1 MPRVSPEEA
10 REAAAGY
17 RGTGLDEF
25 AQCYVC
31 GPEREDA
38 FGVFPARVGDR
49 EVVASPWTPPAWT
62 ADDEGRAR
70 PEHVWAVL
78 DCPTYYASYL
88 DGPQWSFLVRLQVRI
103 DAPVAVGEEHVV
115 VAWPLGVEGRKRHA
129 AAAVLD
135 RDGALLA
142 LGRGSWSS
150 PAERDTSLGPM
161 SIVIVGAGP
170 NLGLAIARRFGREG
184 FAVGLVS
191 RTQAKLDDLAS
202 QLESEGVTAAGAA
215 ADIRDS
221 DALTAAIRSLAE
233 RLGEVE
239 VLEYSPLPAPEF
251 MKPILETTV
260 DDVRGPIEFS
270 ILGAVAATQAVVGPM
285 RDAGRGTI
293 LFTTGGAAINPYP
306 LRAGVGISFAGEV
319 AYARMLHDE
328 LADSGVHVAHTAIGG
343 RIAPGMDHEPS
354 DVADVLWSHHADR
367 GAFQTRLG
375 IPD

>member
-1 MPRVSPEEA
+1 
-10 REAAAGY
+10 
-17 RGTGLDEF
+17 
-25 AQCYVC
+25 
-31 GPEREDA
+31 
-38 FGVFPARVGDR
+38 
-49 EVVASPWTPPAWT
+49 
-62 ADDEGRAR
+62 
-70 PEHVWAVL
+70 
-78 DCPTYYASYL
+78 
-88 DGPQWSFLVRLQVRI
+88 
-103 DAPVAVGEEHVV
+103 
-115 VAWPLGVEGRKRHA
+115 
-129 AAAVLD
+129 
-135 RDGALLA
+135 
-142 LGRGSWSS
+142 
-150 PAERDTSLGPM
+150 M

-184 FAVGLVS
+184 LAVGLVS

-221 DALTAAIRSLAE
+221 DALTAAIRSLAG

-270 ILGAVAATQAVVGPM
+270 ILGAVAATQAVIGPM
-285 RDAGRGTI
+285 RDAGGGTI
-293 LFTTGGAAINPYP
+293 MFTTGGAAINPYP

-328 LADSGVHVAHTAIGG
+328 LADSGIHVAHTAIGG

-354 DVADVLWSHHADR
+354 DVADVLWSHHVDR

-375 IPD
+375 IRD

>member
-1 MPRVSPEEA
+1 
-10 REAAAGY
+10 
-17 RGTGLDEF
+17 
-25 AQCYVC
+25 
-31 GPEREDA
+31 
-38 FGVFPARVGDR
+38 
-49 EVVASPWTPPAWT
+49 
-62 ADDEGRAR
+62 
-70 PEHVWAVL
+70 
-78 DCPTYYASYL
+78 
-88 DGPQWSFLVRLQVRI
+88 
-103 DAPVAVGEEHVV
+103 
-115 VAWPLGVEGRKRHA
+115 
-129 AAAVLD
+129 
-135 RDGALLA
+135 
-142 LGRGSWSS
+142 
-150 PAERDTSLGPM
+150 M

-184 FAVGLVS
+184 LAVGLVS

-221 DALTAAIRSLAE
+221 DALTAAIRSLAG

-270 ILGAVAATQAVVGPM
+270 ILGAVAATQAVIGPM
-285 RDAGRGTI
+285 REAGRGTI
-293 LFTTGGAAINPYP
+293 MFTTGGAAINPYP

-328 LADSGVHVAHTAIGG
+328 LADSGIHVAHTAIGG

-354 DVADVLWSHHADR
+354 DVADVLWSHHVDR

>member
-1 MPRVSPEEA
+1 
-10 REAAAGY
+10 
-17 RGTGLDEF
+17 
-25 AQCYVC
+25 
-31 GPEREDA
+31 
-38 FGVFPARVGDR
+38 
-49 EVVASPWTPPAWT
+49 
-62 ADDEGRAR
+62 
-70 PEHVWAVL
+70 
-78 DCPTYYASYL
+78 
-88 DGPQWSFLVRLQVRI
+88 
-103 DAPVAVGEEHVV
+103 
-115 VAWPLGVEGRKRHA
+115 
-129 AAAVLD
+129 
-135 RDGALLA
+135 
-142 LGRGSWSS
+142 
-150 PAERDTSLGPM
+150 M

-191 RTQAKLDDLAS
+191 RTQAKLDDLAA
-202 QLESEGVTAAGAA
+202 QLGSEGVTAAGAA

-221 DALTAAIRSLAE
+221 EALTAAIRSLAE

-270 ILGAVAATQAVVGPM
+270 ILGAVAATQAVIGPM

-328 LADSGVHVAHTAIGG
+328 LADSGIHVAHTAIGG

-354 DVADVLWSHHADR
+354 DVADVLWSHHAER